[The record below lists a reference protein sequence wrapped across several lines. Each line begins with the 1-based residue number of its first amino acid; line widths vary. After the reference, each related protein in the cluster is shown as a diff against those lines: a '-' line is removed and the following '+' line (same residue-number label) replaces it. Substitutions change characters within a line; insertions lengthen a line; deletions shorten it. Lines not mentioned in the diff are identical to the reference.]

1 MGIFFKVCPQCTA
14 SHAATADQCGC
25 GYRFGSDRLETP
37 KARLKL
43 AAQEERIYEAYL
55 AARLVQ
61 ARTTVEEARLLVK
74 HNPKDEGRQHM
85 LADAEALLRTAAAE
99 LKVHRDKTAYAAAT
113 LKKVI
118 PSIKTGASKS
128 KPRHT
133 AVVPLLQATRTKV
146 KTADSVFSYVTLF
159 KRTAVLVRSITKK
172 PRQNNAQHGV
182 RKSLLI
188 NKG

>member
-1 MGIFFKVCPQCTA
+1 MGIFFKVCPQCTTT
-14 SHAATADQCGC
+14 HAATADHCGC

-37 KARLKL
+37 EARLKL

-61 ARTTVEEARLLVK
+61 ARTAVEEARLLVK

-99 LKVHRDKTAYAAAT
+99 LKVHRDKAAYAAAT
-113 LKKVI
+113 LKKVM
-118 PSIKTGASKS
+118 PAIKTGASKS
-128 KPRHT
+128 KSRRKA
-133 AVVPLLQATRTKV
+133 AVPVVQATPTKV
-146 KTADSVFSYVTLF
+146 KSAASVFSFVALV
-159 KRTAVLVRSITKK
+159 KRSAGHVRAISKK
-172 PRQNNAQHGV
+172 THQNKGQHGIL
-182 RKSLLI
+182 RSLLT

>member
-37 KARLKL
+37 EARLKL

-55 AARLVQ
+55 VQ
-61 ARTTVEEARLLVK
+61 ARTAVEEARLLVK

-85 LADAEALLRTAAAE
+85 LAEAEALLRTAAAE
-99 LKVHRDKTAYAAAT
+99 LKVHRDKAAYAAAT
-113 LKKVI
+113 LKKVM

-133 AVVPLLQATRTKV
+133 AVVPLVQATRTKV
-146 KTADSVFSYVTLF
+146 KTSDSVFSFVTLF